1 MGVSVVRR
9 TLLVLATIAQ
19 LGVAIAMIVF
29 IRRLS
34 DVGMNTETQKVEEMS
49 CSLNAGTKSDP
60 TGVAGNLEDESLCVL
75 AYGGAAITL
84 LAMFVLSILLVCFPL
99 RCVGSVAETEQSSS
113 ALRQLR
119 AHSIH
124 ASVGQHHALTITIC

>member
-60 TGVAGNLEDESLCVL
+60 TGVAATWKTSHSAFSHTVALHSLYWLCLFCQYCWYASHCGVL
-75 AYGGAAITL
+75 
-84 LAMFVLSILLVCFPL
+84 VPL
-99 RCVGSVAETEQSSS
+99 RKQSSPHLHYVSCAHTPFTLRS
-113 ALRQLR
+113 ASTM
-119 AHSIH
+119 H
-124 ASVGQHHALTITIC
+124 